1 MNWGLLLI
9 ASLFECAGATF
20 LKMSDGCRRPV
31 ATILFLCTMTIS
43 MGLLAIVARYI
54 PMGTAYA
61 VWTGLGAIGTV
72 IVGIVV
78 FGESSDRG
86 RWVCLTLI
94 VLGVILLRWSDGGSL
109 TGGEDPSVD
118 LAVDIGQSIVAAGV
132 IEGESLVVHP

>member
-20 LKMSDGCRRPV
+20 LKLSDGCRRPV
-31 ATILFLCTMTIS
+31 ATVLFLSTMTIS
-43 MGLLAIVARYI
+43 MGLLALVARHI

-86 RWVCLTLI
+86 RWACLVLI
-94 VLGVILLRWSDGGSL
+94 ILGVALLRWSDGTPS
-109 TGGEDPSVD
+109 TRGEDSAVNLSVD
-118 LAVDIGQSIVAAGV
+118 VGQPVVAPGMA
-132 IEGESLVVHP
+132 EGEPFVVHP